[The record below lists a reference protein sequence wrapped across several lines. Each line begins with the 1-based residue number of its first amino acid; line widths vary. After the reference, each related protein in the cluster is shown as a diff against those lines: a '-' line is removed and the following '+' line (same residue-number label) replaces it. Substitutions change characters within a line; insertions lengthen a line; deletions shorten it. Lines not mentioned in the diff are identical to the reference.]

1 MSTKKC
7 IVHQCRV
14 IHEKSSDKENGI
26 TLFGVPKN
34 FVEKWKD
41 AIRNGKLSCLILTL
55 SVSHLEM
62 YYNTIQIKRNNKL
75 FY

>member
-7 IVHQCRV
+7 IGRQCRV

-41 AIRNGKLSCLILTL
+41 AITYLKKSSHVCSRHFDESVIEKGKEIL
-55 SVSHLEM
+55 
-62 YYNTIQIKRNNKL
+62 
-75 FY
+75 